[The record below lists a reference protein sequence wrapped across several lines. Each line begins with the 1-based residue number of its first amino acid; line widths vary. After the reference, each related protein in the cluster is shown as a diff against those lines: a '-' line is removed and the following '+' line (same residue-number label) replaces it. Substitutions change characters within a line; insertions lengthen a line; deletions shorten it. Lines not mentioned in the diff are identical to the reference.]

1 MSAPKPRNCYSNT
14 DDGGKPPTRLE
25 ATGQARPTRANLAA
39 PNQVTAPT
47 SNATVAHA
55 EPTLTPKPPKTP
67 PKRREETRAYH
78 HPRKWSN
85 SSQRPAGER
94 NKPHQQARCPMTRR
108 DYLAGVATYGRSEEH
123 TSELQS
129 RGHLVCRLLLE
140 KKKRGTQAALL
151 RAKVGSRGGPG
162 RILLLP
168 CSSGRAV
175 WSCYFHL
182 TRPRPRPWL
191 GIERAE
197 RGRDI

>member
-108 DYLAGVATYGRSEEH
+108 DYLAGVATYG
-123 TSELQS
+123 
-129 RGHLVCRLLLE
+129 GALVLLIGLI
-140 KKKRGTQAALL
+140 GGWTWPLAL
-151 RAKVGSRGGPG
+151 GGLTLITG
-162 RILLLP
+162 LLTLNQ
-168 CSSGRAV
+168 G
-175 WSCYFHL
+175 
-182 TRPRPRPWL
+182 
-191 GIERAE
+191 
-197 RGRDI
+197 DQK